1 MLNISNEKA
10 LKRLLIIRFSALG
23 DIAMTVP
30 VVYDLATQYP
40 DLEITML
47 SREMARPLFE
57 RLPKNVHFLAAD
69 LKGRHKGFFGLNRLK
84 RDIHYE
90 DFDCVAD
97 FHDVLRSQFLRLNCR
112 LSGQKVAKI
121 DKGRKG
127 KKALTRQ
134 KNKVFVQQATSFE
147 RYAKVLEQLGFP
159 TKPTFTKLDYS
170 AFCGTQKATWETW
183 IGIAPFAKHPTK
195 VYPMEK
201 MEEVIKA
208 LSARENTT
216 IFLFGGGEE
225 EKRQIAELC
234 NKYPNVQAASN
245 PNPSTSGLLRSARDD
260 DSRFASLRGGTEPAT
275 SEAWWKQSRSQLAT
289 ELALMSQL
297 DVMLSM
303 DSANMHLASLVG
315 TRVVSIWGGTHPYAG
330 FLGWN
335 QNPSDCIQVDLPCR
349 PCSVYG
355 NKPCLR
361 GDYACLWGITPEE
374 ITSRIRQS

>member
-1 MLNISNEKA
+1 
-10 LKRLLIIRFSALG
+10 
-23 DIAMTVP
+23 MTVP
-30 VVYDLATQYP
+30 VVHDLAVQYP

-57 RLPKNVHFLAAD
+57 QLPKNVHFLAAD
-69 LKGRHKGFFGLNRLK
+69 LKGRHRGIFGLKHLW
-84 RDIHYE
+84 DDFHIG
-90 DFDCVAD
+90 DFDHIAD
-97 FHDVLRSQFLRLNCR
+97 FHDVLRSQYLRLNCR

-134 KNKVFVQQATSFE
+134 KNKVFEQQATSFE

-159 TKPTFTKLDYS
+159 VKPQFVKLDYS
-170 AFCGTQKATWETW
+170 AFLERLKPENETW
-183 IGIAPFAKHPTK
+183 IGIAPFAKHPAK
-195 VYPMEK
+195 VYPLEK

-208 LSARENTT
+208 LSKRENTS

-225 EKRQIAELC
+225 EKREIAKLC
-234 NKYPNVQAASN
+234 AKYPNVQPAQN
-245 PNPSTSGLLRSARDD
+245 QHGL
-260 DSRFASLRGGTEPAT
+260 
-275 SEAWWKQSRSQLAT
+275 KC
-289 ELALMSQL
+289 ELALMGQL

-335 QNPSDCIQVDLPCR
+335 QNPSDCIQLDLPCR

-355 NKPCLR
+355 NKPCFR
-361 GDYACLWGITPEE
+361 GDYACLNGIESEE
-374 ITSRIRQS
+374 TLTKLLES

>member
-1 MLNISNEKA
+1 MK
-10 LKRLLIIRFSALG
+10 KLLIIRFSALG

-40 DLEITML
+40 DLDITML

-57 RLPKNVHFLAAD
+57 RMPDNVHFIAAD
-69 LKGRHKGFFGLNRLK
+69 LKGRHKGLIGLCRLWQDA
-84 RDIHYE
+84 RLN
-90 DFDCVAD
+90 DFDYIAD
-97 FHDVLRSQFLRLNCR
+97 FHNVLRTWWLRTEGCLHR
-112 LSGQKVAKI
+112 KKVAKI

-134 KNKVFVQQATSFE
+134 KNKVFEQQATSFE

-159 TKPTFTKLDYS
+159 VKPQFVKLDYS
-170 AFCGTQKATWETW
+170 SFCETQKATNETW
-183 IGIAPFAKHPTK
+183 IGVAPFAKHPAK

-208 LSARENTT
+208 LSQRERTT
-216 IFLFGGGEE
+216 VFLFGSEE
-225 EKRQIAELC
+225 EKRQITELC
-234 NKYPNVQAASN
+234 AKYPNVQAVQSQQ
-245 PNPSTSGLLRSARDD
+245 GLK
-260 DSRFASLRGGTEPAT
+260 G
-275 SEAWWKQSRSQLAT
+275 
-289 ELALMSQL
+289 ELALMGQL
-297 DVMLSM
+297 DMMLSM

-335 QNPSDCIQVDLPCR
+335 QKPNDCIQLDLPCR

-355 NKPCLR
+355 NKPCFR
-361 GDYACLWGITPEE
+361 GDYACLNGITPNQIIEKLDL
-374 ITSRIRQS
+374 R

>member
-1 MLNISNEKA
+1 MK
-10 LKRLLIIRFSALG
+10 KLLVIRFSALG

-30 VVYDLATQYP
+30 VVHDLAVQYP

-47 SREMARPLFE
+47 SREIARPLFE
-57 RLPKNVHFLAAD
+57 RLPDNVHFFAAD
-69 LKGRHKGFFGLNRLK
+69 LKGRHKGFFGLNRLI

-90 DFDCVAD
+90 DFDYVAD

-127 KKALTRQ
+127 KRALTRQ
-134 KNKVFVQQATSFE
+134 KDKVFIQQATSFK

-159 TKPTFTKLDYS
+159 VKPQFLKLDYS
-170 AFCGTQKATWETW
+170 SFCETQKATWETW
-183 IGIAPFAKHPTK
+183 IGIAPFAKHPAK

-208 LSARENTT
+208 LSQRENTT
-216 IFLFGGGEE
+216 VFLFGGGEE

-234 NKYPNVQAASN
+234 AKHPNVQPTQSQR
-245 PNPSTSGLLRSARDD
+245 GLA
-260 DSRFASLRGGTEPAT
+260 G
-275 SEAWWKQSRSQLAT
+275 
-289 ELALMSQL
+289 ELALMGQL
-297 DVMLSM
+297 GVMLSM

-330 FLGWN
+330 FMSWN
-335 QNPSDCIQVDLPCR
+335 QNPSDCVQLDLPCR

-361 GDYACLWGITPEE
+361 GDYACLNGIAPSQIIEKLVGHE
-374 ITSRIRQS
+374 

>member
-1 MLNISNEKA
+1 M
-10 LKRLLIIRFSALG
+10 G

-30 VVYDLATQYP
+30 IVYDLAVQYP
-40 DLEITML
+40 ELEITML

-57 RLPKNVHFLAAD
+57 HLPNNVHFFAAD
-69 LKGRHKGFFGLNRLK
+69 LSGRHKGLFGLNRLL
-84 RDIHYE
+84 RDIQFK
-90 DFDCVAD
+90 DFDYIAD
-97 FHDVLRSQFLRLNCR
+97 FHDVLRTQWLRFVCR
-112 LSGQKVAKI
+112 LFGKKVVKI

-147 RYAKVLEQLGFP
+147 RYVKVLEQLSFP
-159 TKPTFTKLDYS
+159 IKPQFTKLDYS
-170 AFCGTQKATWETW
+170 DFCETQKAANETW
-183 IGIAPFAKHPTK
+183 IGIAPFAKHPAK

-201 MEEVIKA
+201 MEQVIKA
-208 LSARENTT
+208 LGERENTT
-216 IFLFGGGEE
+216 VFLFGGGED

-234 NKYPNVQAASN
+234 DKYPNVQPAK
-245 PNPSTSGLLRSARDD
+245 TSQGLK
-260 DSRFASLRGGTEPAT
+260 G
-275 SEAWWKQSRSQLAT
+275 
-289 ELALMSQL
+289 ELALMGQL

-335 QNPSDCIQVDLPCR
+335 QNPSDCIQLDLPCR

-355 NKPCLR
+355 NKPCFR
-361 GDYACLWGITPEE
+361 GDYACLNGIAPSQIIKKLVGHE
-374 ITSRIRQS
+374 

>member
-1 MLNISNEKA
+1 MK
-10 LKRLLIIRFSALG
+10 KLLIIRFSALG

-30 VVYDLATQYP
+30 VVYDLAVQYP
-40 DLEITML
+40 DLDITML

-57 RLPKNVHFLAAD
+57 RLPDNVHFYAAD
-69 LKGRHKGFFGLNRLK
+69 LKGRHKGLIGLCRLW
-84 RDIHYE
+84 RDAHMS
-90 DFDCVAD
+90 DFDYIAD
-97 FHDVLRSQFLRLNCR
+97 FHDVLRTHWLRVEGCLR
-112 LSGQKVAKI
+112 RKKVAKI

-134 KNKVFVQQATSFE
+134 KNKVITQQATSFE

-159 TKPTFTKLDYS
+159 TKPQFVKLDYS
-170 AFCGTQKATWETW
+170 SFCETQKAPSETW
-183 IGIAPFAKHPTK
+183 IGIAPFAKHPAK

-201 MEEVIKA
+201 MEEAIKA
-208 LSARENTT
+208 MCQRADTT

-234 NKYPNVQAASN
+234 SKYPNVKAAQSQH
-245 PNPSTSGLLRSARDD
+245 GLK
-260 DSRFASLRGGTEPAT
+260 G
-275 SEAWWKQSRSQLAT
+275 

-315 TRVVSIWGGTHPYAG
+315 TRVVSVWGGTHPYAG

-335 QNPSDCIQVDLPCR
+335 QKPNDCIQLDMTCR

-361 GDYACLWGITPEE
+361 GDYACMNGIAPSQILEKLRL
-374 ITSRIRQS
+374 S